1 MDESACMR
9 SDLTA
14 KVTGSPPPTR
24 ASKERRIGGSGSS
37 AWSGSFTSGRW
48 STSVRLYR
56 QNQQRDSY
64 HQCENPCFRHA
75 RLENGFP
82 RALGIETDI
91 DCVPTSIP
99 LHNLLGKIRHSFVHP
114 GALGN
119 SVSTKTLSIDFILID
134 HDGTIEG

>member
-1 MDESACMR
+1 IKTSNFIRYSATMTATLHFHVPVRRVHLSAC
-9 SDLTA
+9 L
-14 KVTGSPPPTR
+14 
-24 ASKERRIGGSGSS
+24 
-37 AWSGSFTSGRW
+37 GSFTSGRW
-48 STSVRLYR
+48 STSVHVYR